1 MEKSERCGHLGAVC
15 RRAGGGFGGKVA
27 RSLPVAAAAAIAAH
41 KTQQTVHYQL
51 SRNDDFRMNG
61 GASHPSVLSV

>member
-1 MEKSERCGHLGAVC
+1 MDRCDRCGRFGAVC

-27 RSLPVAAAAAIAAH
+27 RSLPVAAAAAVAAH

-61 GASHPSVLSV
+61 GASHPSMLPV